1 MNILL
6 TGATGHLGTHIT
18 NQAIKQEINN
28 FSIGVRNTNKVPD
41 FWNQEL
47 EVRELDYFNKE
58 SMVKAFENID
68 LVIFIP
74 SIIHPSYNRLPEVEN
89 LVYAAKTANINH
101 IMFIGYYADQHNNP
115 FHMSP
120 YFGYAERLLASSG
133 LNYTYVRMAMY
144 MDPLVDY
151 LPELQKLGKLIYPV
165 ADGKINYI
173 SRNDIAKGIIAI
185 VNNSNL
191 LGKRYL
197 LSGYTYSMTELANI
211 LSDISGTEIK
221 YAPVSLENFG
231 NMYDEPKGFGPL
243 LASMYKAG
251 AMGLLEQNSSDFE
264 LLTGEHPETFE
275 HFLQQH
281 VRR

>member
-6 TGATGHLGTHIT
+6 TGATGHLGMHIT

-28 FSIGVRNTNKVPD
+28 FSIGVRNINKVPNS
-41 FWNQEL
+41 WNKVL
-47 EVRELDYFNKE
+47 EVRELDYFNQE

-89 LVYAAKTANINH
+89 LVNAAKTANVNH

-151 LPELQKLGKLIYPV
+151 LPELQRLGKLIYPV

-173 SRNDIAKGIIAI
+173 SRNDIAKGVIAI

-191 LGKRYL
+191 LGEGYL
-197 LSGYTYSMTELANI
+197 LSGHTYSMTELANI
-211 LSDISGTEIK
+211 LSDIAGSEIK
-221 YAPVSLENFG
+221 YAPVSLEDFG
-231 NMYDEPKGFGPL
+231 NMYDEPEGFGPL

-264 LLTGEHPETFE
+264 LLTGEQPETFE

-281 VRR
+281 VKR